1 MIQVEETNLLP
12 MHQDLKKDLGLLRSE
27 MDLRFGYL
35 RSEIDVRFNSIQ
47 SEMNVRFEKID
58 SRFDYLIRFIALL
71 AVPIIGST
79 IGGLGVIFLK
89 IYETLR

>member
-1 MIQVEETNLLP
+1 MTQVEETKLLP
-12 MHQDLKKDLGLLRSE
+12 MHQDLKKDLDLLRSE
-27 MDLRFGYL
+27 MDIRFARVDDKFDSLRT
-35 RSEIDVRFNSIQ
+35 
-47 SEMNVRFEKID
+47 EMN